1 MFTKMLSRFG
11 VLMISASLLASCSKE
26 LTQQEL
32 EIDQSRMR
40 GVVGGTLS
48 QKAVLG
54 RKIYFDSRF
63 SEPSGMQS
71 CSSCHLPQTGFVGMG
86 SIAST
91 PTSRGFI
98 AGIAEGAVSGAYG
111 GRKPPSA
118 AYATYSPTFKLNGDE
133 FEGGLF
139 WDGRA
144 TGLRLGIP
152 AAEQALGP
160 FMNPVEQNHPNKEA
174 VLAKIKN
181 DPQYMTLWRSVW
193 GNDMPLTTEAEINQ
207 NYDRIGLAIAEYE
220 ASSEVNQFSSK
231 YDAYTRKQVDLSP
244 LEKEGLSLFNGKAK
258 CDKCHESDSKGNLP
272 AMFTDFGYE
281 NIGLPTN
288 IDFLNP
294 MNRGNAPTDF
304 GLGGVLINSQNPS
317 WKNLATQNMGKFRVP
332 TLRNVAKGEANKR
345 FMHNGVLRS
354 LEDVVHFYNT
364 RDTDPTWRSPEVL
377 LNMETGEVGDL
388 GLSKKEELAI
398 VAFLR
403 TLSDGWMSAAA
414 SRQVSL

>member
-1 MFTKMLSRFG
+1 MFTKKLSHFSALFLCAL
-11 VLMISASLLASCSKE
+11 VLFSCSKD
-26 LTQQEL
+26 LTQQEF
-32 EIDQSRMR
+32 EIDQSRVR
-40 GVVGGTLS
+40 GPIGGALS
-48 QKAVLG
+48 QKAMLG

-71 CSSCHLPQTGFVGMG
+71 CSSCHLPQMGFVGMG
-86 SIAST
+86 TIAST
-91 PTSRGFI
+91 PTTRGFL

-118 AYATYSPTFKLNGDE
+118 AYATYSPAFKMNGEE

-160 FMNPVEQNHPNKEA
+160 FMNPVEQNHPSKEA
-174 VLAKIKN
+174 VLSKIKN
-181 DPQYMTLWRSVW
+181 DPEYMSMWRSVW
-193 GNDMPLTTEAEINQ
+193 GNDMPLSTENEIAQ

-231 YDAYTRKQVDLSP
+231 YDAYTRKQVELTA
-244 LEKEGLSLFNGKAK
+244 LEKQGLSLFNGKAK
-258 CDKCHESDSKGNLP
+258 CEKCHDSKNNGNTP
-272 AMFTDFGYE
+272 ALFTDFGYE

-294 MNRGNAPTDF
+294 MNRSTAATDF
-304 GLGGVLINSQNPS
+304 GLGGILINSQNQA
-317 WKNLATQNMGKFRVP
+317 WKNLATQNMGKFRTP
-332 TLRNVAKGEANKR
+332 TLRNVAKGENNKR
-345 FMHNGVLRS
+345 FMHNGALKS
-354 LEDVVHFYNT
+354 LEEVVHFYNT
-364 RDTDPTWRSPEVL
+364 RDTDPTWRSPEVTM
-377 LNMETGEVGDL
+377 NMETGEVGNL

-398 VAFLR
+398 VAFLW
-403 TLSDGWMSAAA
+403 TWSDGW
-414 SRQVSL
+414 VSSSSNRHTTL

>member
-86 SIAST
+86 SVAST
-91 PTSRGFI
+91 PTTRGFI

-377 LNMETGEVGDL
+377 MNMETGEVGDL